1 MKGAC
6 PIKLQLLI
14 PILIWLPL
22 LAAVMLAIFPFVL
35 KMLRGIPAEE
45 YAQTLRA
52 PAWFTV
58 VIGASLS
65 VLSLAALGAMSPPA
79 GGDQVFVGLPFTKTL
94 LLIDAYTLWSN
105 AIFGAVLAVGAWV
118 PAARRSGVA
127 ASPFLFTAIMLLAW
141 LAQLMLFSSRL
152 SMTLG
157 CWLLLLAGVGLLW
170 FALFRPRRR
179 WQDLEV
185 PLVLCLVAILGF
197 SGLVWLDRL
206 AHGDSLVNAWSLL
219 SIADPRATNG
229 AVLLLALG
237 LLGPSFYLTWW
248 IWARRDEQAMLWLA
262 AVLLMSVVAQ
272 SAFVHIV
279 FLAFPPVGLELQRAT
294 HVSALFLIDRTLGWM
309 TAWGLL
315 ALLAGSG
322 WLAYYAIMR
331 IAPRVERLRP
341 LALVA
346 AGVLLLGISVGL
358 QGQQRGGI
366 TGLLWLQL
374 TWVGVTS
381 VWLAAGGMLSVL
393 MPSEQ
398 SERTTV
404 KVACWLSLLVLMAIP
419 PGPVYRGLAALWEP
433 MKALNVPGMLVV
445 FTLVIAGLSV
455 AAVLPRWFAQQ
466 VVLTPRPGAAW
477 GIIAPFLLAFLLIIL
492 GFFGWH
498 FAPLMEAIG
507 HSLQQQT
514 LTNMP
519 HLP

>member
-1 MKGAC
+1 
-6 PIKLQLLI
+6 
-14 PILIWLPL
+14 
-22 LAAVMLAIFPFVL
+22 MLAIFPLVL

-52 PAWFTV
+52 PAWFAV
-58 VIGASLS
+58 VIGGSLS
-65 VLSLAALGAMSPPA
+65 VLSLAALGGMSPPA

-127 ASPFLFTAIMLLAW
+127 SSPFLFSAVMLLAW

-152 SMTLG
+152 SLTLA
-157 CWLLLLAGVGLLW
+157 CWLLLLIGVAVLW
-170 FALFRPRRR
+170 FVLFRPRWR
-179 WQDLEV
+179 WHDLEV
-185 PLVLCLVAILGF
+185 PLVLCFVAILGCC
-197 SGLVWLDRL
+197 GLVWLNRL

-229 AVLLLALG
+229 VVLLLVLG
-237 LLGPSFYLTWW
+237 LLGPSVYLTWW
-248 IWARRDEQAMLWLA
+248 IWARRDEQAMLWLS
-262 AVLLMSVVAQ
+262 AVLLLGAVAQ
-272 SAFVHIV
+272 STFVHII
-279 FLAFPPVGLELQRAT
+279 FLAFPPVSQALAT
-294 HVSALFLIDRTLGWM
+294 ASHLSSQFFLIDRTLGWM

-331 IAPRVERLRP
+331 STPRVERLRP

-358 QGQQRGGI
+358 QGQQHGGI

-374 TWVGVTS
+374 TWMGITS
-381 VWLAAGGMLSVL
+381 VWLAAGGMLSAL
-393 MPSEQ
+393 SPAEQ

-404 KVACWLSLLVLMAIP
+404 KIACWLSLLVLMAIP
-419 PGPVYRGLAALWEP
+419 PGPVYHGLAALWEP

-477 GIIAPFLLAFLLIIL
+477 GIIGPFLLAFLLITL
-492 GFFGWH
+492 GMFGWH
-498 FAPLMEAIG
+498 LAPLMETIG

-514 LTNMP
+514 LTNLP